1 MHLIHYWTWLWY
13 FGALLYSMRLIKC
26 LQTGAA
32 YKSPYLLSLPP
43 SLFCLKLV
51 CFPRNF
57 SRSFPPGSVTT
68 ANLNFPTKVLVWAWP
83 SHLPLNVAQQF
94 LPSSETEKECST
106 SASTRGSY
114 CMSAVQQSG
123 SHSTSRVFPLLWK
136 ATGVFRNILLI
147 TIFVFCNSSHVQLHQ
162 ELNWSQWDLTV
173 INIYKAAVHSCWTN
187 NLPLRNW
194 FFSPV
199 SIDTCSTDCDA
210 YSQWQ
215 CVW

>member
-94 LPSSETEKECST
+94 LPSSETAKERST
-106 SASTRGSY
+106 SAEAAIAWVLCSKVGLIPPLGFSLCFGKQQECLEIYCWLPYLCSVILHMSNSTRSLTGASGILQ
-114 CMSAVQQSG
+114 SLTFTRQQF
-123 SHSTSRVFPLLWK
+123 TV
-136 ATGVFRNILLI
+136 V
-147 TIFVFCNSSHVQLHQ
+147 
-162 ELNWSQWDLTV
+162 ELTTYL
-173 INIYKAAVHSCWTN
+173 
-187 NLPLRNW
+187 
-194 FFSPV
+194 
-199 SIDTCSTDCDA
+199 
-210 YSQWQ
+210 
-215 CVW
+215 